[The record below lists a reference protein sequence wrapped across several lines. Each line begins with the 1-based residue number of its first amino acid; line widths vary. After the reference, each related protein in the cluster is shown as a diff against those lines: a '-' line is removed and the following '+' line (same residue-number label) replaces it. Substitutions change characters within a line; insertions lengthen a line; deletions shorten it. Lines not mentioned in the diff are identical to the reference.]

1 MHIYL
6 MKCAICGVG
15 NRMRGDDAAGP
26 MVVERLLEKHAQ
38 DARIGEMIFL
48 DCGTAPENFV
58 SSIDKFKPD
67 VVVIIDAVNLG
78 KEPGHV
84 EILDIARIVGVLHST
99 HQLPL
104 SLFIEYLQKNGGCRV
119 YFVGVQPKE
128 CAFGAEMSRE
138 CEAAIGRAMD
148 VVSGLIEMK

>member
-1 MHIYL
+1 

-15 NRMRGDDAAGP
+15 NRLRGDDAVGP
-26 MVVERLLEKHAQ
+26 MVADRLLEKYAQ
-38 DARIGEMIFL
+38 DVRNGEMIFL

-58 SSIDKFKPD
+58 SNIEKLKPD

-84 EILDIARIVGVLHST
+84 GVVDIAKIVGFLHST

-104 SLFIEYLQKNGGCRV
+104 SLFIEYLKKNGGCRV
-119 YFVGVQPKE
+119 FFVGVQPKS
-128 CAFGAEMSRE
+128 CAFGAEMSSE
-138 CEAAIGRAMD
+138 CEAAIERAMD
-148 VVSGLIEMK
+148 VVSGLIEME